1 MIKKSKVTNVQGG
14 GTWSPN
20 NNPDKI
26 FYGFEVE
33 MENGDIGQYSS
44 IKKEQDKF
52 IVGQEVEYEF
62 IDGRFPK
69 VKPVYQKPGFSGGSK
84 GGYTDADKMRMAKSV
99 AIKSASIFYQQ
110 RDVKKEVIKAFAD
123 FCYDYI
129 VEGNDE
135 PKQANTSNTAK
146 AMHDFAKDPFG
157 NTDTDFISD
166 NKGLSNDI
174 PF

>member
-14 GTWSPN
+14 GTWSPKD
-20 NNPDKI
+20 NPDKI

-44 IKKEQDKF
+44 IKQDQDKF
-52 IVGQEVEYEF
+52 VVGQEVEYEF
-62 IDGRFPK
+62 IDGKFPK
-69 VKPVYQKPGFSGGSK
+69 VKPVYQKPQSFGGGSK
-84 GGYTDADKMRMAKSV
+84 GSYTDADKMRMAKSV

-129 VEGNDE
+129 VKVDDE
-135 PKQANTSNTAK
+135 PKQINTSNTAK
-146 AMHDFAKDPFG
+146 AMHDFAKNPSGINDNDLPF
-157 NTDTDFISD
+157 
-166 NKGLSNDI
+166 
-174 PF
+174 

>member
-14 GTWSPN
+14 GTWSPT

-52 IVGQEVEYEF
+52 VVGQEVKYEF

-69 VKPVYQKPGFSGGSK
+69 VKPVYQKPGFGGVKDDPKKQRKIDRWAGLTRSMDWFTLMGIK
-84 GGYTDADKMRMAKSV
+84 PESDEQIYAKALELIDWV
-99 AIKSASIFYQQ
+99 
-110 RDVKKEVIKAFAD
+110 
-123 FCYDYI
+123 
-129 VEGNDE
+129 NDE
-135 PKQANTSNTAK
+135 PNNTSN
-146 AMHDFAKDPFG
+146 DDLPF
-157 NTDTDFISD
+157 
-166 NKGLSNDI
+166 
-174 PF
+174 

>member
-14 GTWSPN
+14 GTWSPKD
-20 NNPDKI
+20 NPDKI

-44 IKKEQDKF
+44 IKQDQDKF
-52 IVGQEVEYEF
+52 VVGQEVEYEF
-62 IDGRFPK
+62 TGGKFPK
-69 VKPVYQKPGFSGGSK
+69 VKPVYQKSGFGGGSK

-129 VEGNDE
+129 VEVNDK
-135 PKQANTSNTAK
+135 PNNSNN
-146 AMHDFAKDPFG
+146 DDLPF
-157 NTDTDFISD
+157 
-166 NKGLSNDI
+166 
-174 PF
+174 

>member
-52 IVGQEVEYEF
+52 VVGQEVEYEF

-69 VKPVYQKPGFSGGSK
+69 VKPVYQKPQSFGGGSK
-84 GGYTDADKMRMAKSV
+84 DDPNRQIKIDKWAGLTRSMAWFTLMG
-99 AIKSASIFYQQ
+99 IKPESDEQIYA
-110 RDVKKEVIKAFAD
+110 KAQEWID
-123 FCYDYI
+123 W
-129 VEGNDE
+129 VNDE
-135 PKQANTSNTAK
+135 PKQTSVKTHFENMEK
-146 AMHDFAKDPFG
+146 NINDLPF
-157 NTDTDFISD
+157 
-166 NKGLSNDI
+166 
-174 PF
+174 